1 MKYIALLIALLFMS
15 VTVFAQD
22 TTVPVV
28 PVIDVEGAGSL
39 IINTVYGIVM
49 AAFGS
54 APITTVLVSIIKRFK
69 PLETVSAPVIT
80 FLVAGVIYVLYLLS
94 TVVGIEVQFNSFVDT
109 VAGVAPYV
117 VSFLVTLIGA
127 PAWFNA
133 AHRADV
139 AVIGHSRS
147 EENNKSEIVTSPT
160 VIVEVKPEAASIMEE
175 TFGAKSDTYVSH
187 SHDYTGS

>member
-1 MKYIALLIALLFMS
+1 MKYVVLFIALLFA
-15 VTVFAQD
+15 TVGVVAQD
-22 TTVPVV
+22 TTAPVV
-28 PVIDVEGAGSL
+28 PVIDVEGAGTL

-69 PLETVSAPVIT
+69 PLEEVSAPVIT

-94 TVVGIEVQFNSFVDT
+94 SVVGIEVQFNSFVDT

-139 AVIGHSRS
+139 AVIGHSRT
-147 EENNKSEIVTSPT
+147 EENNKSEIVTTPT
-160 VIVEVKPEAASIMEE
+160 VVVAVQSDSGGVMEE
-175 TFGAKSDTYVSH
+175 TFGAKSDPFTSH
-187 SHDYTGS
+187 SHDYTRS